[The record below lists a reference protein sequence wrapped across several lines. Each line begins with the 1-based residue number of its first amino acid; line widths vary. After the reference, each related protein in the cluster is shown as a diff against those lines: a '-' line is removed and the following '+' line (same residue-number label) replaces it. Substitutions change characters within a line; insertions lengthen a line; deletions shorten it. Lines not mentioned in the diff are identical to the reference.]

1 MNWRLKPNSMKSNP
15 QETIENET
23 TQQAELGNHW
33 QVMLFNDEV
42 HSFDQVILQIQ
53 KATGYALE
61 RAVELTIR
69 VHEKGKALIC
79 VGSKEKCEKVSAI
92 LQQIQ
97 LIVQVEKT

>member
-1 MNWRLKPNSMKSNP
+1 MNWRLKSNNMSTHP
-15 QETIENET
+15 QETIDNQT
-23 TQQAELGNHW
+23 DTQIELGNPW

-42 HSFDQVILQIQ
+42 HTFDQVILQIQ

-69 VHEKGKALIC
+69 VHEKGRALIY
-79 VGSKEKCEKVSAI
+79 VGSKEKCEKVSAV

>member
-1 MNWRLKPNSMKSNP
+1 MSTNP
-15 QETIENET
+15 QEVIDNET
-23 TQQAELGNHW
+23 ESQIELGNPW
-33 QVMLFNDEV
+33 QVVLFNDEV

-53 KATGYALE
+53 KATGYALD

-69 VHEKGKALIC
+69 VHQKGKALVY
-79 VGSKEKCEKVSAI
+79 VGTKEKCEKVSAI

>member
-23 TQQAELGNHW
+23 TQQAELGNPW

>member
-1 MNWRLKPNSMKSNP
+1 MNTEPR
-15 QETIENET
+15 EVIDNET
-23 TQQAELGNHW
+23 TEQVELGNPW

-42 HSFDQVILQIQ
+42 HSFDEVILQIQ

-69 VHEKGKALIC
+69 IHQKGRALVY
-79 VGSKEKCEKVSAI
+79 VGSKEKCEKVSAV

-97 LIVQVEKT
+97 LIVQIEKT

>member
-1 MNWRLKPNSMKSNP
+1 MKTEP
-15 QETIENET
+15 QETINPGT
-23 TQQAELGNHW
+23 DTKTELDNPW
-33 QVMLFNDEV
+33 QVVLFNDEV
-42 HSFDQVILQIQ
+42 HSLDEVILQIQ

-69 VHEKGKALIC
+69 VHQNGKALIY

-97 LIVQVEKT
+97 LIVQIEKT

>member
-1 MNWRLKPNSMKSNP
+1 MATNP
-15 QETIENET
+15 QGIINPETGI
-23 TQQAELGNHW
+23 QIELGNPW

-42 HSFDQVILQIQ
+42 HTFDQVILQIQ

-69 VHEKGKALIC
+69 VHEKGRALIC

-97 LIVQVEKT
+97 LIVEVEKT